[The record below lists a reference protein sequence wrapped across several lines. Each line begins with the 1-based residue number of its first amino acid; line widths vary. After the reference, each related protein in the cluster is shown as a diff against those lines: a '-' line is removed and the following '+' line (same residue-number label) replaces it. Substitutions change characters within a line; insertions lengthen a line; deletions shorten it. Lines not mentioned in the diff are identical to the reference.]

1 MFEEMEATS
10 RPEHPTE
17 FRQNFGGIGDGA
29 ERERGERG
37 VTAGV
42 VERDRLAIKTDVL
55 NGCPAGCDPLE
66 GQPPC
71 ERGGFDCQ
79 YLFHFRWIV
88 LNIEARA
95 KPDLDDPARQSL
107 RHLGA
112 PESQSGSATCPVHQA
127 GKDLLSVEAHGRDA
141 IRATGGC
148 RPQ

>member
-17 FRQNFGGIGDGA
+17 FRQNLGGIGDGA

-37 VTAGV
+37 VAAGV

-55 NGCPAGCDPLE
+55 DGCPAGCDSLG

-79 YLFHFRWIV
+79 HLFHFRWIV
-88 LNIEARA
+88 LDIETRA
-95 KPDLDDPARQSL
+95 ESDLDDPARQIL

-112 PESQSGSATCPVHQA
+112 PASQSAGATCPVHQA

-141 IRATGGC
+141 IRAAGG
-148 RPQ
+148 RGPQ